1 MQNLII
7 QFKKYGLRAK
17 IQTGDGS
24 AKGPRLSVGLAG
36 GQLLGLV
43 EDSAGQTGCLIK
55 GRVDLAAILH
65 EERPDDAC
73 IDNGR
78 AVGAYGQEAP
88 DEEDNLGEP
97 VKREPRKDDVRKE
110 LNR

>member
-17 IQTGDGS
+17 IQTGDGF
-24 AKGPRLSVGLAG
+24 AKGQFSVGLAG

-43 EDSAGQTGCLIK
+43 EDSAREAGCLIK

-65 EERPDDAC
+65 EEWPDDAC

-78 AVGAYGQEAP
+78 AVGADGQEAP
-88 DEEDNLGEP
+88 DEEDHLGEP

-110 LNR
+110 LDR